1 MWLLDD
7 MEPTPRRQQTMTRR
21 TIFEA
26 KKCFQGHEI
35 WVSILS
41 PIWRHTKRSMKVAK
55 ELFAD
60 YVKEKKLR
68 YFYTFRNKLS
78 VQFIISSLRLRLII
92 PTSSLIN
99 LDIKKTSSNNCLIS
113 YYQKPEAYVCFCQT
127 FLKSLNCILTCALI
141 LTCKHW
147 DSLICIYLHF
157 FHLYALTFTCMHLH
171 SLVCTYIHLHTLT
184 FTCMHV
190 LHLYALTFTYTH
202 LPSPV
207 CTCRH
212 LYAPRG

>member
-1 MWLLDD
+1 
-7 MEPTPRRQQTMTRR
+7 
-21 TIFEA
+21 
-26 KKCFQGHEI
+26 
-35 WVSILS
+35 
-41 PIWRHTKRSMKVAK
+41 MKVAK

-99 LDIKKTSSNNCLIS
+99 LDIKKTSSSNCLIW
-113 YYQKPEAYVCFCQT
+113 YYQKPEAYVCFCQK
-127 FLKSLNCILTCALI
+127 FLISLNYILTCALI

-147 DSLICIYLHF
+147 DSLICTYLDF

-171 SLVCTYIHLHTLT
+171 SLVCTYLHLHTLT
-184 FTCMHV
+184 FTCMH
-190 LHLYALTFTYTH
+190 LHHLHALTFTCIHLHSLVCTYFICTH
-202 LPSPV
+202 LPSLIR
-207 CTCRH
+207 TYLH
-212 LYAPRG
+212 LYTLAVTCTLLEGSKGFMSDACLGPNLVRESREAWKFPK